1 MQNVGCVGACLW
13 EGGGGKG
20 VNKVHYGLCEN
31 GELKFQHVKFLS
43 RMSAWAY
50 VTFVKNIWFWDEV
63 RVQAKSGVTSFGEEK

>member
-1 MQNVGCVGACLW
+1 MWGVCVRVW
-13 EGGGGKG
+13 GGGGG
-20 VNKVHYGLCEN
+20 GNNVQHGLCEN

-50 VTFVKNIWFWDEV
+50 VTFVKNIWFWDQV

>member
-1 MQNVGCVGACLW
+1 MWGVCAC
-13 EGGGGKG
+13 GGGGVGWGEG
-20 VNKVHYGLCEN
+20 VNKVHHGLCEN
-31 GELKFQHVKFLS
+31 GEWKFQHVKFLS

>member
-1 MQNVGCVGACLW
+1 MWGVCVRVGG
-13 EGGGGKG
+13 EG
-20 VNKVHYGLCEN
+20 VNKVHHGLCEN